1 MADGSD
7 CVSPSRHTEFCD
19 TDSLL
24 DWVEL
29 LAAETGVPVGIESAV
44 GDLDFWYEL
53 TALMRET
60 GRGVDFVTHRRRRGR
75 HRRGTVDFHRH
86 RVVALPARVRPGVPN
101 LRRARSA

>member
-1 MADGSD
+1 MIVEPPAQAPLALPEERGVADGSD

-19 TDSLL
+19 TNSLL

-53 TALMRET
+53 TDLMRET
-60 GRGVDFVTHRRRRGR
+60 
-75 HRRGTVDFHRH
+75 
-86 RVVALPARVRPGVPN
+86 
-101 LRRARSA
+101 

>member
-44 GDLDFWYEL
+44 GDLDFW
-53 TALMRET
+53 
-60 GRGVDFVTHRRRRGR
+60 
-75 HRRGTVDFHRH
+75 
-86 RVVALPARVRPGVPN
+86 
-101 LRRARSA
+101 